1 MLAVHR
7 LPWLRRYS
15 RVPSPS
21 PHLILI
27 RNHSKRRQN
36 QKRPTLTLKLKSKEK
51 EIFAG
56 LKEVKKSLNKCVV
69 GHSVVKEAVLL
80 ALLAREHVY
89 VEGPP
94 GTGKTMLAETTAA
107 LFGGD
112 FFFYQFHR
120 DTRLSELIGDT
131 VLVKSTHDE
140 TGGEII
146 KQMNNRGGI
155 LTCDMCVLDDIS
167 RAPGEALNILLR
179 LLNERKFQGE
189 SIPLLTAI
197 ATGNPSSDESY
208 YNEPLDPANL
218 DRFVLQVESKSLIQD
233 HNWEDAL
240 QLMDDFGDL
249 TTTTSSGFLK
259 ENDKLNEEEVEEKDY
274 DDRKMQQQQQQQ
286 MNLDLLRDSQKL
298 ASYVHVPIKVKRLL
312 LSFIQALENDDRVQ
326 DHNHI
331 LSDRTMLVK
340 TVKVLKAHALLNGRM
355 HVTPEDL
362 KVLSLITTYRVPPEV
377 HKEVPLLINALLET
391 LKDREEDEEEEEEEE
406 KKIEQE
412 GNNNMKTEEEEKKK
426 KKEGENAAA
435 AGNEGTDGK
444 EGGEEDGNPHNN
456 NNGNNNQGSPS
467 SPPASSSDNN
477 TTMKNDSRGEGGG
490 VQGEEP
496 GAGGSNGERSSSSSV
511 SSSSSYAPH
520 DSSLSSSSS
529 SSSAAPRL
537 TIDFDILEKHN
548 KEGANQEQE
557 QQQQTGSRSLQ
568 KMIDFILNKTQQDY
582 KMNDSMNSGKND
594 GDEKEGTDANNPLD
608 DEETTTAADKE
619 KDDDKENGHIRQWPN
634 PYTATKSLEEQ
645 YESSSSQIEN
655 MDLLLNAL
663 SGRMQRAK
671 VTGGPSSSGVPRKWK
686 PSRSFGDMEDSE
698 PAEMANWVANPM
710 PTLPR
715 SMERASEKTS
725 GELAILRDISGSMNG
740 IKAQWASEVIQR
752 LIHIAKKNWMRV
764 GYIEF
769 NHQSKKYTP
778 KGQFFSRDHDKVC
791 ELAAALH
798 CDGYTNYQDPLKDA
812 LMEFENLTPQKNPR
826 SRMYSSTSSSSSSS
840 SSSLSSSSINSGSS
854 KKPNRHILFLTDG
867 LPNQGDCRVTVERQL
882 AHALGV
888 AVHTVFIGYQRSPPV
903 LDLLSND
910 TKGERFR
917 AVRSGSSIR
926 VEHR

>member
-1 MLAVHR
+1 MFYNKSIL
-7 LPWLRRYS
+7 
-15 RVPSPS
+15 
-21 PHLILI
+21 LI
-27 RNHSKRRQN
+27 RRQN

-56 LKEVKKSLNKCVV
+56 LKEVKVSINQKKYAFVHVIHIEIIKQMRGWAFC
-69 GHSVVKEAVLL
+69 
-80 ALLAREHVY
+80 RE
-89 VEGPP
+89 GS
-94 GTGKTMLAETTAA
+94 ETTAA

-167 RAPGEALNILLR
+167 RAPGDKKEEEAQNNIFLPSPSEALNILLR

-426 KKEGENAAA
+426 KKEGENAGDGNADMLMLLDCFDLNEIAA

-456 NNGNNNQGSPS
+456 NN
-467 SPPASSSDNN
+467 
-477 TTMKNDSRGEGGG
+477 
-490 VQGEEP
+490 VEEKEEEYRVK
-496 GAGGSNGERSSSSSV
+496 SQEQEEV
-511 SSSSSYAPH
+511 ME

-686 PSRSFGDMEDSE
+686 PSRSFVSDFTICNESTNENDNIFISDMEDSE

-715 SMERASEKTS
+715 SMESSRHSYRKKEYYIIINNKQQQKEAEAA
-725 GELAILRDISGSMNG
+725 AIVAVADR
-740 IKAQWASEVIQR
+740 VIQR